1 MRLGWPG
8 WRHVGLAFGLGA
20 VAACGQAPLGAW
32 YLTIPAL
39 AGLVSL
45 VARRAGSVWLAWFGG
60 AGYFAVALNW
70 IVQPF
75 MVDAARDGWM
85 APFALLFM
93 AFGMALFWGA
103 AGWIAQRFS
112 QRGLGFGLGFA
123 VALTAMELL
132 RGYVLTGFPWA
143 LIGHIWIDTP
153 IAQMAALIG
162 PSGLSLI
169 TALLAAGVSAGV
181 SGRKPLPLGL
191 AACLFA
197 TTWGYGVWSLAQP
210 MPAPRNA
217 VLRLVQPNAE
227 QLAKWDPAL
236 ASQFF
241 DRLLQLSGEDA
252 GSLPDLVIWPE
263 TALPYLL
270 DLHPEIGGMIADATN
285 GVPVAIG
292 MQRVEGDRAWN
303 ALAVIGADGLRGATY
318 DKHHLV
324 PFGEYIP
331 FGDALF
337 QWASISAFASQMG
350 NGYMAGSGPQLMN
363 FGPKL
368 GRALPLICYEAV
380 FPQDL
385 RGTARADWLLQVT
398 NDAWFGSLTGPFQHA
413 AQARLRAIEQGLPLV
428 RVGNTGVTAVY
439 DARGRVMEILAFET
453 EGFLDA
459 ALPGALPAT
468 PYARFG
474 EGPIL
479 VLLLGLALG
488 LIFARRP
495 KRA

>member
-1 MRLGWPG
+1 MRLSWPG
-8 WRHVGLAFGLGA
+8 WRQVGLAFGLGA

-39 AGLVSL
+39 AGLVFL
-45 VARRAGSVWLAWFGG
+45 VTRRAGPVWLAWFGG
-60 AGYFAVALNW
+60 AGYFTVALNW

-93 AFGMALFWGA
+93 AFGMALFWGL

-112 QRGLGFGLGFA
+112 QRGMGFT

-153 IAQMAALIG
+153 TAQMAALIG

-181 SGRKPLPLGL
+181 SGRKLLPLVL
-191 AACLFA
+191 AACLFV

-210 MPAPRNA
+210 MPAPRSA

-227 QLAKWDPAL
+227 QQVKWDPAL

-252 GSLPDLVIWPE
+252 GTLPDLVIWPE

-270 DLHPEIGGMIADATN
+270 DLHPEIGGMIADAAN

-303 ALAVIGADGLRGATY
+303 TLAVIGADGLRGATY

-337 QWASISAFASQMG
+337 QWANISAFASQMG
-350 NGYMAGSGPQLMN
+350 NGYMAGPGPQLMD

-385 RGTARADWLLQVT
+385 RGTERADWLLQVT

-439 DARGRVMEILAFET
+439 DARGRVVEILAFET

-459 ALPGALPAT
+459 ALPGALPPT

-488 LIFARRP
+488 LIFASRP